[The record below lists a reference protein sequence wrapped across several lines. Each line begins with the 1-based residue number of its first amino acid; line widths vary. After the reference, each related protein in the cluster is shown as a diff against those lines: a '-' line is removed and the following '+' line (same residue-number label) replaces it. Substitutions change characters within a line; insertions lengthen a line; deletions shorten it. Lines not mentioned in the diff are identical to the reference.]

1 MTLKL
6 FGGNRG
12 GAHSKE
18 AVIETVTD
26 EVQEAAEAEL
36 PVIDES
42 AALAE
47 QADCSELLEIPAFE
61 AEEGESSSEA
71 EQEDGFMN
79 SIAET
84 LGLSQEEMTNS
95 QAFTAVENEGRKLS
109 RKEKK
114 AEKKAA
120 KAAKKAA
127 NKWSGAKKALV
138 AAVLILSLAI
148 TGFAGYFVHE
158 MWLTDEVLDI
168 YQADFTGEIIYAAD
182 VEHVQIDQGQQV
194 EEIPLDETRK
204 KGCYTFL
211 VAARDVA
218 SGCTDVIIV
227 GRFDTENHTIN
238 MVSIPR
244 DTMTNRADLKI
255 NTAYQG
261 NLASGGNG
269 IDGLKREIKKLVGFE
284 IDSYAIVDVEAV
296 EKLIDAIGGVY
307 FDVPQDMNYSDVSQD
322 LEIHL
327 NKGYQKLS
335 GSDAVKLLRFRKGY
349 VNGDLGR
356 IEVQHDFIK
365 AMAAQVLDIGNIPN
379 LGAALEIYQEHVQSN
394 LTPGMILFY
403 AKHFLEMD
411 LDNINFV
418 SMPQHMGGMVNNQS
432 FLFISVGRWVE
443 VINEYLN
450 PYKDKIGQWH
460 LDIKS
465 SMDGGNS
472 FYYTQGPK

>member
-1 MTLKL
+1 M
-6 FGGNRG
+6 
-12 GAHSKE
+12 
-18 AVIETVTD
+18 
-26 EVQEAAEAEL
+26 
-36 PVIDES
+36 
-42 AALAE
+42 
-47 QADCSELLEIPAFE
+47 
-61 AEEGESSSEA
+61 
-71 EQEDGFMN
+71 
-79 SIAET
+79 
-84 LGLSQEEMTNS
+84 
-95 QAFTAVENEGRKLS
+95 
-109 RKEKK
+109 
-114 AEKKAA
+114 
-120 KAAKKAA
+120 
-127 NKWSGAKKALV
+127 
-138 AAVLILSLAI
+138 
-148 TGFAGYFVHE
+148 
-158 MWLTDEVLDI
+158 
-168 YQADFTGEIIYAAD
+168 
-182 VEHVQIDQGQQV
+182 
-194 EEIPLDETRK
+194 
-204 KGCYTFL
+204 
-211 VAARDVA
+211 
-218 SGCTDVIIV
+218 
-227 GRFDTENHTIN
+227 
-238 MVSIPR
+238 
-244 DTMTNRADLKI
+244 
-255 NTAYQG
+255 
-261 NLASGGNG
+261 
-269 IDGLKREIKKLVGFE
+269 
-284 IDSYAIVDVEAV
+284 
-296 EKLIDAIGGVY
+296 Y

-472 FYYTQGPK
+472 FYSTKGPN